1 MKLNMFNRSR
11 MMFLF
16 VILGLMLIVGVVM
29 SVSLPSLVSIKS
41 RTVDLVSSLPYA
53 LVRLGVRESVRDG
66 NFQTALTLL
75 KTQEKV
81 AGFLGNTSFMR
92 QDVIEHTRYVVSR
105 ARIVGQEI
113 LFDSWL
119 KYLEKTNPN
128 SFIALSASV
137 SRSSDFDPDVFHGAT
152 GRALSLFPMD
162 PEVYRKLLA
171 QPYGNP
177 QIAELTK
184 HSVCTRYKEAAGG
197 RYDSW
202 FFPDK
207 FPHGQGFSA
216 PIIFLDDGDSSKAL
230 FASDGVRLSHRQII
244 SFEMSD
250 YQAFGALRVFL
261 PWPNGTTLS
270 LHSIQF
276 QTSKGLVEFQPQE
289 LDISSMAGFVL
300 NDHTYLISS
309 EIGDTLVIRKKTGA
323 FPRASRVAVEST
335 ITRLPLH
342 TACLDD

>member
-1 MKLNMFNRSR
+1 MSTRSR
-11 MMFLF
+11 RILLSL
-16 VILGLMLIVGVVM
+16 ILGLILVVGVVV
-29 SVSLPSLVSIKS
+29 SVSFPSIVSIKS
-41 RTVDLVSSLPYA
+41 RAVDLVSSLPYA
-53 LVRLGVRESVRDG
+53 LVRLGVREAVRDG
-66 NFQTALTLL
+66 SFQTALTLL
-75 KTQEKV
+75 ETQEKV
-81 AGFLGNTSFMR
+81 ADFLGNTSFMK
-92 QDVIEHTRYVVSR
+92 QDVIEHTRYVVRR
-105 ARIVGQEI
+105 ARLVGEGA
-113 LFDSWL
+113 LFDPWL
-119 KYLEKTNPN
+119 EHLAKTSPN

-137 SRSSDFDPDVFHGAT
+137 KVSSDFDPDVFQGASD
-152 GRALSLFPMD
+152 RALTLFPVD

-171 QPYGNP
+171 QPYENP
-177 QIAELTK
+177 DRANSKK
-184 HSVCTRYKEAAGG
+184 HLVCARYKEAAGG

-216 PIIFLDDGDSSKAL
+216 PIIILDDGDSSKAL
-230 FASDGVRLSHRQII
+230 FASEGVRLSQRQII

-250 YQAFGALRVFL
+250 YKAFGALRVFL

-276 QTSKGLVEFQPQE
+276 QTSKGVVEFQPQE

-309 EIGDTLVIRKKTGA
+309 ESGDTLVIRKKTGA
-323 FPRASRVAVEST
+323 FPLASRVAVEST